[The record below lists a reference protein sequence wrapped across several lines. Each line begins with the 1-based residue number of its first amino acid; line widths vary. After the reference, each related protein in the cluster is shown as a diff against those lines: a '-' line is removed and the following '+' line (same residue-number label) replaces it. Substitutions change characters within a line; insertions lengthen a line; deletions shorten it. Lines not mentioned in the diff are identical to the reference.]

1 MFLHERIFSLFITYF
16 IQYLYGGANMLEG
29 LNIGLGITGS
39 FCNFPRIKELINNLK
54 KEKVNKII
62 PIVSQN
68 SKTYDTRFYV
78 KDEFLE
84 MLREETGQEIIDNIV
99 AAEPI
104 GPKNMI
110 DIMVIVP
117 CTGNT
122 VAKLA
127 SGITDTAVLM
137 ATKGHIRNNKPVVI
151 GISTNDGLG
160 ANFKNIGLLYDT
172 KNFYFVPF
180 TQDDYEKKPKSLVL
194 DYSKVMETIKL
205 AVKGEQ
211 IQPLLV

>member
-1 MFLHERIFSLFITYF
+1 
-16 IQYLYGGANMLEG
+16 MLEG

-39 FCNFPRIKELINNLK
+39 FCNFPRIKGLIDELK
-54 KEKVNKII
+54 KERVNKII
-62 PIVSQN
+62 PIVSLVT
-68 SKTYDTRFYV
+68 KTYDTRFFV
-78 KDEFLE
+78 KDNFLD
-84 MLREETGQEIIDNIV
+84 MLKRETGQNIIDNIV
-99 AAEPI
+99 DAEPI

-110 DIMVIVP
+110 DIMIIVP
-117 CTGNT
+117 CTGNS

-180 TQDDYEKKPKSLVL
+180 RQDDYHKKPKSLVL
-194 DYSKVMETIKL
+194 DYSKVIDTVKL
-205 AVKGEQ
+205 ALQGEQ
-211 IQPLLV
+211 IQPLFV

>member
-1 MFLHERIFSLFITYF
+1 
-16 IQYLYGGANMLEG
+16 MLND

-39 FCNFPRIKELINNLK
+39 FCNFPRIKALIDELK
-54 KEKVNKII
+54 DEKVNKII
-62 PIVSQN
+62 PIVSFVT
-68 SKTYDTRFYV
+68 KTYDTRFFI
-78 KDEFLE
+78 KDNFLE
-84 MLREETGQEIIDNIV
+84 MLERETGQKVIDNIV
-99 AAEPI
+99 DAEPI

-151 GISTNDGLG
+151 GVSTNDGLG

-180 TQDDYEKKPKSLVL
+180 RQDDYRKKPKSLVL
-194 DYSKVMETIKL
+194 DYSKIMDTIKL
-205 AVKGEQ
+205 ARQGEQ
-211 IQPLLV
+211 IQPLLVWQILKTHIYFRWWLL

>member
-1 MFLHERIFSLFITYF
+1 
-16 IQYLYGGANMLEG
+16 MLDG

-39 FCNFPRIKELINNLK
+39 FCNFPRIKGLIDELK
-54 KEKVNKII
+54 KERVNKII
-62 PIVSQN
+62 PIVSLVT
-68 SKTYDTRFYV
+68 KTYDTRFFV
-78 KDEFLE
+78 KDNFLD
-84 MLREETGQEIIDNIV
+84 MLQRETGQNIIDNIV
-99 AAEPI
+99 DAEPI

-110 DIMVIVP
+110 DIMIIVP
-117 CTGNT
+117 CTGNS

-180 TQDDYEKKPKSLVL
+180 RQDDYHKKPKSLVL
-194 DYSKVMETIKL
+194 DYSKVIDTVKL
-205 AVKGEQ
+205 ALQGEQ
-211 IQPLLV
+211 IQPLFV

>member
-1 MFLHERIFSLFITYF
+1 
-16 IQYLYGGANMLEG
+16 MLDN

-39 FCNFPRIKELINNLK
+39 FCNFPRIKSLIDDLK
-54 KEKVNKII
+54 KEKVSKII
-62 PIVSQN
+62 PIVSQ
-68 SKTYDTRFYV
+68 SSRTYDTRFFV
-78 KDEFLE
+78 KDNFLD
-84 MLREETGQEIIDNIV
+84 MLERETGEKIIDNIV
-99 AAEPI
+99 TAEPI
-104 GPKNMI
+104 GPKDMI

-127 SGITDTAVLM
+127 NGITDSAVLM

-160 ANFKNIGLLYDT
+160 ANFKNIGMLYDT

-180 TQDDYEKKPKSLVL
+180 SQDDYEKKPKSLVL
-194 DYSKVMETIKL
+194 DYTKVIDTIIM
-205 AVKGEQ
+205 ASRGEQ

>member
-1 MFLHERIFSLFITYF
+1 
-16 IQYLYGGANMLEG
+16 MLQN

-39 FCNFPRIKELINNLK
+39 FCNFPRIKGLIDSLK

-62 PIVSQN
+62 PIVSLVTN
-68 SKTYDTRFYV
+68 TYDTRFFV
-78 KDEFLE
+78 KDNFLE
-84 MLREETGQEIIDNIV
+84 MLERETGQKIIDNIV
-99 AAEPI
+99 DAEPI

-117 CTGNT
+117 CTGNSI
-122 VAKLA
+122 AKLA
-127 SGITDTAVLM
+127 NGISDTAVLL

-151 GISTNDGLG
+151 GVSTNDGLG
-160 ANFKNIGLLYDT
+160 ANFKNIGMLYDT

-180 TQDDYEKKPKSLVL
+180 RQDDFNKKPKSLVL
-194 DYSKVMETIKL
+194 DYSKVIDTIKL
-205 AVKGEQ
+205 ALMGEQ

>member
-1 MFLHERIFSLFITYF
+1 
-16 IQYLYGGANMLEG
+16 MLEN

-39 FCNFPRIKELINNLK
+39 FCNFPKIKGLIDDLK
-54 KEKVNKII
+54 KEKVARII
-62 PIVSQN
+62 PIVSYVT
-68 SKTYDTRFYV
+68 KTYDTRFFV
-78 KDEFLE
+78 KENFLE
-84 MLREETGQEIIDNIV
+84 MLEKETSEKIIDNIV
-99 AAEPI
+99 DAEPL
-104 GPKNMI
+104 GPKDMI

-127 SGITDTAVLM
+127 SGITDSAVLM

-180 TQDDYEKKPKSLVL
+180 SQDDYKKKPKSLVL
-194 DYSKVMETIKL
+194 DYSKVMDTIKL
-205 AVKGEQ
+205 ARQGEQ

>member
-1 MFLHERIFSLFITYF
+1 
-16 IQYLYGGANMLEG
+16 MLEG

-39 FCNFPRIKELINNLK
+39 FCNFPRIKGLIDELK

-62 PIVSQN
+62 PIVSLVT
-68 SKTYDTRFYV
+68 KTYDTRFFV
-78 KDEFLE
+78 KDNFLD
-84 MLREETGQEIIDNIV
+84 MLKRETGQNIIDNIV
-99 AAEPI
+99 DAEPI

-110 DIMVIVP
+110 DIMIIVP
-117 CTGNT
+117 CTGNS

-180 TQDDYEKKPKSLVL
+180 RQDDYHKKPKSLVL
-194 DYSKVMETIKL
+194 DYSKVIDTVKL
-205 AVKGEQ
+205 ALQGEQ
-211 IQPLLV
+211 IQPLFV

>member
-1 MFLHERIFSLFITYF
+1 
-16 IQYLYGGANMLEG
+16 MLDG

-39 FCNFPRIKELINNLK
+39 FCNFPRIKGLIDELK
-54 KEKVNKII
+54 KERVNKII
-62 PIVSQN
+62 PIVSLVT
-68 SKTYDTRFYV
+68 KTYDTRFFV
-78 KDEFLE
+78 KDNFLD
-84 MLREETGQEIIDNIV
+84 MLQRETGQNIIDNIV
-99 AAEPI
+99 DAEPI

-110 DIMVIVP
+110 DIMIIVP
-117 CTGNT
+117 CTGNS

-137 ATKGHIRNNKPVVI
+137 ATNSHIRNNKPVVI

-180 TQDDYEKKPKSLVL
+180 RQDDYHKKPKSLVL
-194 DYSKVMETIKL
+194 DYSKVIDTVKL
-205 AVKGEQ
+205 ALQGEQ
-211 IQPLLV
+211 IQPLFV

>member
-1 MFLHERIFSLFITYF
+1 
-16 IQYLYGGANMLEG
+16 MLDG

-39 FCNFPRIKELINNLK
+39 FCNFPRIKGLIDELK

-62 PIVSQN
+62 PIVSLVT
-68 SKTYDTRFYV
+68 KTYDTRFFV
-78 KDEFLE
+78 KDNFLD
-84 MLREETGQEIIDNIV
+84 MLQRETGQNIIDNIV
-99 AAEPI
+99 DAEPI

-110 DIMVIVP
+110 DIMIIVP
-117 CTGNT
+117 CTGNS

-127 SGITDTAVLM
+127 SGITDTVVLM

-180 TQDDYEKKPKSLVL
+180 RQDDYHKKPKSLVL
-194 DYSKVMETIKL
+194 DYSKVIDTVKL
-205 AVKGEQ
+205 ALQGEQ
-211 IQPLLV
+211 IQPLFV

>member
-1 MFLHERIFSLFITYF
+1 
-16 IQYLYGGANMLEG
+16 MLEG

-39 FCNFPRIKELINNLK
+39 FCNFPRIKGLIDELK

-62 PIVSQN
+62 PIVSLVT
-68 SKTYDTRFYV
+68 KTYDTRFFV
-78 KDEFLE
+78 KDNFLD
-84 MLREETGQEIIDNIV
+84 MLQRETGEKIIDNIV
-99 AAEPI
+99 DAEPI

-110 DIMVIVP
+110 DIMIIVP
-117 CTGNT
+117 CTGNS

-180 TQDDYEKKPKSLVL
+180 RQDDYHKKPKSLVL
-194 DYSKVMETIKL
+194 DYSKVIDTVKL
-205 AVKGEQ
+205 ALQGEQ
-211 IQPLLV
+211 IQPLFV

>member
-1 MFLHERIFSLFITYF
+1 
-16 IQYLYGGANMLEG
+16 MLDG

-39 FCNFPRIKELINNLK
+39 FCNFPRIKGLIDELK

-62 PIVSQN
+62 PIVSLVT
-68 SKTYDTRFYV
+68 KTYDTRFFV
-78 KDEFLE
+78 KDNFLD
-84 MLREETGQEIIDNIV
+84 MLQRETGQNIIANIV
-99 AAEPI
+99 DAEPI

-110 DIMVIVP
+110 DIMIIVP
-117 CTGNT
+117 CTGNS

-180 TQDDYEKKPKSLVL
+180 RQDDYHKKPKSLVL
-194 DYSKVMETIKL
+194 DYSKVIDTVKL
-205 AVKGEQ
+205 ALQGEQ
-211 IQPLLV
+211 IQPLFV

>member
-1 MFLHERIFSLFITYF
+1 
-16 IQYLYGGANMLEG
+16 MLDG

-39 FCNFPRIKELINNLK
+39 FCNFPRIKGLIDELK

-62 PIVSQN
+62 PIVSLVT
-68 SKTYDTRFYV
+68 KTYDTRFFV
-78 KDEFLE
+78 KDNFLD
-84 MLREETGQEIIDNIV
+84 MLQRETGQNIIDNIV
-99 AAEPI
+99 DAEPI

-110 DIMVIVP
+110 DIMIIVP
-117 CTGNT
+117 CTGNS

-180 TQDDYEKKPKSLVL
+180 RQDDYNKKPKSLVL
-194 DYSKVMETIKL
+194 DYSKVIDTVKL
-205 AVKGEQ
+205 ALQCEQ
-211 IQPLLV
+211 IQPLFV

>member
-1 MFLHERIFSLFITYF
+1 
-16 IQYLYGGANMLEG
+16 MLDG

-39 FCNFPRIKELINNLK
+39 FCNFPRIKGLIDELK
-54 KEKVNKII
+54 KERVNKII
-62 PIVSQN
+62 PIVSLVT
-68 SKTYDTRFYV
+68 KTYDTRFFV
-78 KDEFLE
+78 KDNFLD
-84 MLREETGQEIIDNIV
+84 MLKRETGQNIIDNIV
-99 AAEPI
+99 DAEPI

-110 DIMVIVP
+110 DIMIIVP
-117 CTGNT
+117 CTGNS

-160 ANFKNIGLLYDT
+160 VNFKNIGLLYDT

-180 TQDDYEKKPKSLVL
+180 RQDDYHKKPKSLVL
-194 DYSKVMETIKL
+194 DYSKVIDTVKL
-205 AVKGEQ
+205 ALQGEQ
-211 IQPLLV
+211 IQPLFV

>member
-1 MFLHERIFSLFITYF
+1 
-16 IQYLYGGANMLEG
+16 MLEG

-39 FCNFPRIKELINNLK
+39 FCNFPRIKGLIDELK

-62 PIVSQN
+62 PIVSLVT
-68 SKTYDTRFYV
+68 KTYDTRFFV
-78 KDEFLE
+78 KDNFLD
-84 MLREETGQEIIDNIV
+84 MLQRETGQNIIDNIV
-99 AAEPI
+99 DAEPI

-110 DIMVIVP
+110 DIMIIVP
-117 CTGNT
+117 CTGNS

-160 ANFKNIGLLYDT
+160 VNFKNIGLLYDT

-180 TQDDYEKKPKSLVL
+180 RQDDYHKKPKSLVL
-194 DYSKVMETIKL
+194 DYSKVIDTVKL
-205 AVKGEQ
+205 ALQGEQ
-211 IQPLLV
+211 IQPLFV

>member
-1 MFLHERIFSLFITYF
+1 
-16 IQYLYGGANMLEG
+16 MLEN
-29 LNIGLGITGS
+29 LNVGLGITGS
-39 FCNFPRIKELINNLK
+39 FCNFPRIKALIDALK
-54 KEKVNKII
+54 AEKVNKII
-62 PIVSQN
+62 PIVSFVT
-68 SKTYDTRFYV
+68 KTYDTRFFV
-78 KDEFLE
+78 KDNFIE
-84 MLREETGQEIIDNIV
+84 MLERETGQKVIDDIV
-99 AAEPI
+99 KAEPL
-104 GPKNMI
+104 GPKDMI

-127 SGITDTAVLM
+127 SGITDSAVLM
-137 ATKGHIRNNKPVVI
+137 ATKAHIRNNKPVVI

-180 TQDDYEKKPKSLVL
+180 MQDDYKKKPKSLVL
-194 DYSKVMETIKL
+194 DYTKVMDTIKL
-205 AVKGEQ
+205 AIQGEQ

>member
-1 MFLHERIFSLFITYF
+1 
-16 IQYLYGGANMLEG
+16 MLEN

-39 FCNFPRIKELINNLK
+39 FCNFPKIKGLIDDLK
-54 KEKVNKII
+54 KEKVARII
-62 PIVSQN
+62 PIVS
-68 SKTYDTRFYV
+68 SVTKTYDTRFFV
-78 KDEFLE
+78 KENFLE
-84 MLREETGQEIIDNIV
+84 MLEKETSEKIIDNIV
-99 AAEPI
+99 DAEPL
-104 GPKNMI
+104 GPKDMI
-110 DIMVIVP
+110 DIMIIVP

-127 SGITDTAVLM
+127 SGITDSAVLM

-180 TQDDYEKKPKSLVL
+180 SQDDYKKKPKSLVL
-194 DYSKVMETIKL
+194 DYSKVMDTIKL
-205 AVKGEQ
+205 SRQGEQ
-211 IQPLLV
+211 IQPLLVWQI

>member
-1 MFLHERIFSLFITYF
+1 
-16 IQYLYGGANMLEG
+16 MLEG

-39 FCNFPRIKELINNLK
+39 FCNFPRIKGFIDELK
-54 KEKVNKII
+54 KERVNKII
-62 PIVSQN
+62 PIVSLVT
-68 SKTYDTRFYV
+68 KTYDTRFFV
-78 KDEFLE
+78 KDNFLD
-84 MLREETGQEIIDNIV
+84 MLKRETGQNIIDNIV
-99 AAEPI
+99 DAEPI

-110 DIMVIVP
+110 DIMIIVP
-117 CTGNT
+117 CTGNS

-180 TQDDYEKKPKSLVL
+180 RQDDYHKKPKSLVL
-194 DYSKVMETIKL
+194 DYSKVIDTVKL
-205 AVKGEQ
+205 ALQGEQ
-211 IQPLLV
+211 IQPLFV

>member
-1 MFLHERIFSLFITYF
+1 
-16 IQYLYGGANMLEG
+16 MLEG

-39 FCNFPRIKELINNLK
+39 FCNFPRIKGLIDELK
-54 KEKVNKII
+54 KERVNKII
-62 PIVSQN
+62 PIVSLVT
-68 SKTYDTRFYV
+68 KTYDTRFFV
-78 KDEFLE
+78 KDNFLD
-84 MLREETGQEIIDNIV
+84 MLQRETGQNIIDNIV
-99 AAEPI
+99 DAEPI

-110 DIMVIVP
+110 DIMIIVP
-117 CTGNT
+117 CTGNS

-180 TQDDYEKKPKSLVL
+180 RQDDYHKKPKSLVL
-194 DYSKVMETIKL
+194 DYSKVIDTVKL
-205 AVKGEQ
+205 ALQGEQ
-211 IQPLLV
+211 IQPLFV

>member
-1 MFLHERIFSLFITYF
+1 
-16 IQYLYGGANMLEG
+16 MLQD

-39 FCNFPRIKELINNLK
+39 FCNFPRIKGLIESLK

-62 PIVSQN
+62 PIVSLVTN
-68 SKTYDTRFYV
+68 TYDTRFFV
-78 KDEFLE
+78 KDNFLE
-84 MLREETGQEIIDNIV
+84 MLERETGEKIIDNIV
-99 AAEPI
+99 DAEPI

-110 DIMVIVP
+110 DVMVIVP
-117 CTGNT
+117 CTGNS

-127 SGITDTAVLM
+127 NGISDSAVLL

-160 ANFKNIGLLYDT
+160 ANFKNIGMLYDT

-180 TQDDYEKKPKSLVL
+180 SQDDYEKKPKSLVL
-194 DYSKVMETIKL
+194 DYSKVIDTIKL
-205 AVKGEQ
+205 ALNGEQ
-211 IQPLLV
+211 IQPVLI

>member
-1 MFLHERIFSLFITYF
+1 
-16 IQYLYGGANMLEG
+16 MLDG

-39 FCNFPRIKELINNLK
+39 FCNFPRIKGLIDELK

-62 PIVSQN
+62 PIVSLVT
-68 SKTYDTRFYV
+68 KTYDTRFFV
-78 KDEFLE
+78 KDNFLD
-84 MLREETGQEIIDNIV
+84 MLKRETGQNIIDNIV
-99 AAEPI
+99 DAEPI

-110 DIMVIVP
+110 DIMIIVP
-117 CTGNT
+117 CTGNS

-180 TQDDYEKKPKSLVL
+180 RQDDYHKKPKSLVL
-194 DYSKVMETIKL
+194 DYSKVIDTVKL
-205 AVKGEQ
+205 ALQGEQ
-211 IQPLLV
+211 IQPLFV

>member
-1 MFLHERIFSLFITYF
+1 
-16 IQYLYGGANMLEG
+16 MLEG

-39 FCNFPRIKELINNLK
+39 FCNFPRIKALIDELK
-54 KEKVNKII
+54 KERVNKII
-62 PIVSQN
+62 PIVSLVT
-68 SKTYDTRFYV
+68 KTYDTRFFV
-78 KDEFLE
+78 KDNFLD
-84 MLREETGQEIIDNIV
+84 MLKRETGQNIIDNIV
-99 AAEPI
+99 DAEPI

-110 DIMVIVP
+110 DIMIIVP
-117 CTGNT
+117 CTGNS

-180 TQDDYEKKPKSLVL
+180 RQDDYHKKPKSLVL
-194 DYSKVMETIKL
+194 DYSKVIDTVKL
-205 AVKGEQ
+205 ALQGEQ
-211 IQPLLV
+211 IQPLFV

>member
-1 MFLHERIFSLFITYF
+1 
-16 IQYLYGGANMLEG
+16 MLEG

-39 FCNFPRIKELINNLK
+39 FCNFPRIKGLIDELK
-54 KEKVNKII
+54 KERVNKII
-62 PIVSQN
+62 PIVSLVT
-68 SKTYDTRFYV
+68 KTYDTRFFV
-78 KDEFLE
+78 KDNFLD
-84 MLREETGQEIIDNIV
+84 MLKRETGQNIIDNIV
-99 AAEPI
+99 DAEPI

-110 DIMVIVP
+110 DIMIIVP
-117 CTGNT
+117 CTGNS

-180 TQDDYEKKPKSLVL
+180 RQDDYHKKPRSLVL
-194 DYSKVMETIKL
+194 DYSKVIDTVKL
-205 AVKGEQ
+205 ALQGEQ
-211 IQPLLV
+211 IQPLFV

>member
-1 MFLHERIFSLFITYF
+1 
-16 IQYLYGGANMLEG
+16 MLEN
-29 LNIGLGITGS
+29 LNVGLGITGS
-39 FCNFPRIKELINNLK
+39 FCNFPRIKALIDALK
-54 KEKVNKII
+54 AEKVNKII
-62 PIVSQN
+62 PIVSFVT
-68 SKTYDTRFYV
+68 KTYDTRFFV
-78 KDEFLE
+78 KDNFIE
-84 MLREETGQEIIDNIV
+84 MLERETGQKVIDDIV
-99 AAEPI
+99 KAEPL
-104 GPKNMI
+104 GPKDMI

-127 SGITDTAVLM
+127 SGITDSAVLM

-180 TQDDYEKKPKSLVL
+180 MQDDYKKKPKSLVL
-194 DYSKVMETIKL
+194 DYTKVMNTIKL
-205 AVKGEQ
+205 AIQGEQ